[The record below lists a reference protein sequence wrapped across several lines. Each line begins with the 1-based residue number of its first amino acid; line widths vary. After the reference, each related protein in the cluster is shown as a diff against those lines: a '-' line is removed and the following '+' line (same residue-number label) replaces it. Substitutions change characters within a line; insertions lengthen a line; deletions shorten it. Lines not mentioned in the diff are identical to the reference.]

1 MPNYNIIDNGGIVF
15 VAIVTPST
23 KTIEVFKNEF
33 IGNGKYKMG
42 KKVLNAI
49 TYQKIFIP
57 KKDKGNSLLVKLDG
71 DDYIYVGDT
80 IGRFKLDDL
89 VVGYKS
95 PIGNSGVPYPYI
107 ETKDWYYLL
116 LEKVRIPKFNVKGGD
131 PYKTYYAKNEDDMR
145 GVKNFRMKT
154 LVKRQT

>member
-116 LEKVRIPKFNVKGGD
+116 LEKVRIPKSNVKGGD

>member
-33 IGNGKYKMG
+33 IGNGTYKMG
-42 KKVLNAI
+42 KKVLNVI

-116 LEKVRIPKFNVKGGD
+116 LEKVRIPKSNVKGGD

>member
-15 VAIVTPST
+15 VAIVTPSA

-107 ETKDWYYLL
+107 ETKYWYYLL
-116 LEKVRIPKFNVKGGD
+116 LEKVRIPKSNVKGGD